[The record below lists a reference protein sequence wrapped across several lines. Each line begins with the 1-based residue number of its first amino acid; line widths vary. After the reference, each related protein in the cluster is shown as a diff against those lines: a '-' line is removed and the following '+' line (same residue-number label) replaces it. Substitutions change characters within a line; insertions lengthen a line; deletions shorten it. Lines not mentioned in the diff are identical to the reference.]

1 MADIEVYLASGRH
14 CPKVGLLRTYPAR
27 GKERVAYEYDTD
39 WTASQDSFSLDPSL
53 PTRPGIFRPLRN
65 RIMFGAMG
73 DSAPDTWG
81 RTLMQR
87 QEWRAAKRRG
97 TAIRSLQE
105 TDFLLGVADFAR
117 LGALRFKRV
126 GARAFQAP
134 LETGVPSTLALG
146 ALFEATERVQLD
158 EETDDDLILLLG
170 PGSSLGGARPKASVT
185 DIEGNLS
192 ITKFPRV
199 SDDYSQER
207 WEAIAMDLGV
217 EAGIRTASHRV
228 IDVLGKPVFVSR
240 RFDRRGEARIPFI
253 SALTMTE
260 RRDGEQGSYLEIV
273 DALTR
278 HGANAKSDR
287 VELFRRVAFSI
298 LISNTDDH
306 LRNHGFLRLS
316 PGGWTLSP
324 AYDINPT
331 PKYVKPRIL
340 STAID
345 LDNATCSI
353 DLLRSVAEEFSFG
366 LARADAIIA
375 GVARITR
382 NWRAAAV
389 RRNASP
395 AEIDRMEGAFEHSD
409 LEDALALSG

>member
-126 GARAFQAP
+126 GERAFQAP

-228 IDVLGKPVFVSR
+228 IDVLGKAVFVSR